1 MIDDWLID
9 DWLIDD
15 WLIDD
20 WLIVAR
26 TGKPMRAT
34 IIIAFVFCRRC
45 APWLGVSPVR
55 LVGGCRIIRWLP
67 PVIPAVGSPAIP

>member
-1 MIDDWLID
+1 MIDDWLIDDWLID

-34 IIIAFVFCRRC
+34 IIIAFD
-45 APWLGVSPVR
+45 
-55 LVGGCRIIRWLP
+55 
-67 PVIPAVGSPAIP
+67 